1 MTTTTTPLTAKESAY
16 LAAHQLGRLA
26 TIGPDGSPHVVPVS
40 YRFNPDATIDIGG
53 PNLGTSQNYRNA
65 QREPRVAFVVDDTTP
80 DDEPIFRPKV
90 GRGIHIRG
98 RAEALADHDP
108 PGLASPGLFSREIIR
123 IHPESR
129 SSAGTSTLPGR
140 GCGSSQTVADGCRQ
154 PPTPTAI
161 GI

>member
-53 PNLGTSQNYRNA
+53 PNLGTSQKYRNA

-123 IHPESR
+123 IHPEQVVSWHIDPSR
-129 SSAGTSTLPGR
+129 PGLRILADR
-140 GCGSSQTVADGCRQ
+140 GGRL
-154 PPTPTAI
+154 
-161 GI
+161 